1 MTSRK
6 KSRMSMLDSLAAAG
20 APAPSPSSATAAQA
34 GSMMSSNRA
43 LRSARDAVDSHRVW
57 DLQPHQIEDT
67 RVNDRL
73 DPNDVI
79 DLRAAIETNGQTVPI
94 LVRRHPSEADRY
106 LLVYGRRR
114 LEAIRTSD
122 KVTKVRALVANLDDD
137 AAVRAQISENMARR
151 DLTFIEK
158 ALFAQEL
165 IENGFGNQSQVAEVL
180 TVTKSSVSMAL
191 AIAETITPELIR
203 AIGPAQG
210 IGRPRW
216 DALAKAMMTSQP
228 AVDRLIAI
236 AHETHDAFTL
246 EAATDGSEAAPG
258 DPSVLAFEAVVA
270 AVGPAASVAKPAK
283 ADKPGKR
290 APSQTRALSLGGRQR
305 AASLRRTAKG
315 VSLDLPVGGFADWLE
330 AEAQTLL
337 DELHSRWEQRQED

>member
-1 MTSRK
+1 MTNRK
-6 KSRMSMLDSLAAAG
+6 KSRMSMLDNLAAATA
-20 APAPSPSSATAAQA
+20 APASATKAPVA

-57 DLQPHQIEDT
+57 ELDPHLIDDDRIT
-67 RVNDRL
+67 DRL
-73 DPNDVI
+73 DLADII
-79 DLRAAIETNGQTVPI
+79 DLRDAIETNGQTVPI
-94 LVRRHPSEADRY
+94 LVRRHPTEEDRY

-114 LEAIRTSD
+114 LEAIRNSD
-122 KVTKVRALVANLDDD
+122 KVAKVRALVASLDED
-137 AAVRAQISENMARR
+137 AAVKAQISENMARR

-165 IENGFGNQSQVAEVL
+165 VENGFGNQSQVAEVL
-180 TVTKSSVSMAL
+180 TVTKSSISMAL
-191 AIAETITPELIR
+191 AIAETITPDLIR

-216 DALAKAMMTSQP
+216 DTLAKAMMDSTPSI
-228 AVDRLIAI
+228 DRLIAI

-246 EAATDGSEAAPG
+246 EAATQGSEAAPG
-258 DPSVLAFEAVVA
+258 DPSVLAFEAVFA
-270 AVGPAASVAKPAK
+270 AVVPVASAAKPAK
-283 ADKPGKR
+283 SGKR

-315 VSLDLPVGGFADWLE
+315 VSLDLPGGGFADWLE

-337 DELHSRWEQRQED
+337 DELHSRWQQRQED